1 MVSDQL
7 NDLQQALFDFSKR
20 NRFLHIDPTSLYC
33 FDGAELDLKTLEKL
47 YLKSR
52 FYRSEYGLETA
63 LQVAVFIKW
72 SPPTLVGQEENF
84 FYTSPLFYKPCR
96 IKRIRKIE
104 TRFEV
109 ETSADEYQVNPL
121 LKHYFEKLYGLI
133 LPNCFANLDEGIQVV
148 SSFFNTAHE
157 DSIARL
163 DQVKWFD
170 ESHAW
175 QLINRQSIGLF
186 NYKKSSLGADYDQI
200 KLTPNNAVFDLLG
213 ERGVEPL
220 IDDPIDFQAISF
232 IDASQRKAIQ
242 GALAGNLVIQGPP
255 GTGKSHT
262 IVGLMA
268 AFLSQGKKVL
278 FVSEKKS
285 ALDVVAKRLNHLG
298 LGELVAYFNTGK
310 NQKKVFY
317 SQLLRVWEKLNRPDF
332 IDHTRSISNGD
343 QAKDILAIYPTK
355 LLKYRE
361 SIDTNLSA
369 LIDQL
374 FSSGWHSSELQL
386 SGHLPDL
393 KSWREAL
400 PFLHEFETALLPV
413 FVENAIGKLIFT
425 SLNPALFSEQN
436 VIVTLEKRLL
446 DLRLNLQVIQRIQEE
461 YGLKGGIDD
470 FTRLAITG
478 SVLNMVDK
486 VQMDLIN
493 ADSKKY
499 KSFNSAA
506 KKYDLLKSRL
516 QQARKANDK
525 WSNKPS
531 MSEINELF
539 DLLNQSERRANASSL
554 FRRLKRNPN
563 KLKTAFSDF
572 HSGITDHTKRKLL
585 EGLKLE
591 FRLEGEFEEL
601 KVKLKHEYN
610 IGDPER
616 EIDLIFK
623 LRTKLSAV
631 SENDYLFILEH
642 TKGQDLILE
651 LSSVHPEIVKFNA
664 QCRYLFQLD
673 FARTIDEFDGF
684 ISRLIGYLPQFNH
697 WLNEL
702 KIYFNLAPVIRQ
714 FLVQNQWPIIR
725 LDAALAYASLMSE
738 TRFEPHFNRLSGAYL
753 TDLCD
758 RKRLIE
764 KEQQLAEVLKITNEI
779 SRIHQENEQLL
790 TRANFK
796 LTTEQKGRK
805 ARYKSAKR
813 IILHEINK
821 QQRHLS
827 IKSFFENTGE
837 FLTEIQPVW
846 MMNPLTV
853 SEFLPCQPDL
863 FDLIIFDESSQ
874 IPLEDGIPA
883 IYRAKQVVVVGD
895 SKQMPPSRFFSSR
908 EETLTVLDQAE
919 MSLQSHLLRWHYRSK
934 HPDLIRF
941 SNLEFYHGELVCLP
955 PLNTNSPFEY
965 HFVEGSYAQGENRME
980 AEAVAKYVANLV
992 GKTEKKVLVMA
1003 FSQSQENAIRLC
1015 LRKLNAEI
1023 HPLLQIRNL
1032 ENAQGIEA
1040 DYVVVSF
1047 GYAKDNEGYFR
1058 LNFGP
1063 INQVNGANRL
1073 NVFFTRAI
1081 EKMIVFTSV
1090 KSADF
1095 GLSENRGVQLLKD
1108 FLSYVEQYNCIDSH
1122 YKANKAQEWI
1132 QSVLKG
1138 NGIDFRFYPVGQG
1151 LGVSAFVQPKM
1162 NRILLL
1168 DPGMENPEVIDV
1180 SSLYIALSSQF
1191 NEVRFMLTYD
1201 IWQNPER
1208 AKSDLITFFME

>member
-1 MVSDQL
+1 MVSNQL

-20 NRFLHIDPTSLYC
+20 NRFLHIEPMSLYC
-33 FDGAELDLKTLEKL
+33 LDEPKLDLKTLEKL

-72 SPPTLVGQEENF
+72 SPPSLVGQEEKF

-104 TRFEV
+104 TRFDV
-109 ETSADEYQVNPL
+109 ETIVDDYHVNPL
-121 LKHYFEKLYGLI
+121 LKYYFERLYSLI
-133 LPNCFANLDEGIQVV
+133 LPDYFANLEEGMQVV
-148 SSFFNTAHE
+148 SSFFNTERE

-163 DQVKWFD
+163 VQIKSFD
-170 ESHAW
+170 ETNEW
-175 QLINRQSIGLF
+175 QLISCQSIGLF

-200 KLTPNNAVFDLLG
+200 KLTPNDAVLHLLG
-213 ERGVEPL
+213 ERPVEPL
-220 IDDPIDFQAISF
+220 LEDPIDFQEISF
-232 IDASQRKAIQ
+232 IDDSQRNAIQ
-242 GALAGNLVIQGPP
+242 SALAGNLVIQGPP

-262 IVGLMA
+262 IVALMA

-285 ALDVVAKRLNHLG
+285 ALDVVAKRLNQLG

-310 NQKKVFY
+310 SQKKVFY
-317 SQLLRVWEKLNRPDF
+317 RGLLQVWEKLNRPNF
-332 IDHTRSISNGD
+332 SDHTRLFDNGD
-343 QAKDILAIYPTK
+343 QGQDVLAFYPTK
-355 LLKYRE
+355 LLDYRA
-361 SIDTNLSA
+361 SIDTNLSI

-374 FSSGWHSSELQL
+374 FSSGCHSSELQL
-386 SGHLPDL
+386 TGHLPDL
-393 KSWREAL
+393 INWREAL
-400 PFLHEFETALLPV
+400 PFLYEFEIVILPV
-413 FVENAIGKLIFT
+413 FEEDAIGKLIFT
-425 SLNPALFSEQN
+425 SLNPGLFSEQN
-436 VIVTLEKRLL
+436 VVVTLEKRLL
-446 DLRLNLQVIQRIQEE
+446 DLRLNIQVIQRIQEQ

-499 KSFNSAA
+499 KSFNSVA

-539 DLLNQSERRANASSL
+539 DLLNQSERRANGSSL
-554 FRRLKRNPN
+554 FWRLKRNPS
-563 KLKTAFSDF
+563 KLKTAFRDF
-572 HSGITDHTKRKLL
+572 HSGISDHTKRKLL

-591 FRLEGEFEEL
+591 FRLEGEFEQL
-601 KVKLKHEYN
+601 KVKLKHDYN

-616 EIDLIFK
+616 EIDLIFR

-651 LSSVHPEIVKFNA
+651 LSKVHPEIVKFNA

-673 FARTIDEFDGF
+673 FSRSIHEFDLF
-684 ISRLIGYLPQFNH
+684 IKRLIGYLPQFNY

-702 KIYFNLAPVIRQ
+702 KTYFNLAPVIRQ
-714 FLVQNQWPIIR
+714 FLIQNQLPIFR
-725 LDAALAYASLMSE
+725 LDAALAYASLLREM
-738 TRFEPHFNRLSGAYL
+738 RFEPHFNRLSGTYL

-758 RKRLIE
+758 SKRL
-764 KEQQLAEVLKITNEI
+764 KDKAQQSAEVIKINAAI
-779 SRIHQENEQLL
+779 SRVHQENEQLL

-796 LTTEQKGRK
+796 LTAEQKRRK
-805 ARYKSAKR
+805 ALYKSAKR

-863 FDLIIFDESSQ
+863 FDLIILDESSQ

-883 IYRAKQVVVVGD
+883 IYRAKRVVVVGD

-908 EETLTVLDQAE
+908 EETITVLDQAE
-919 MSLQSHLLRWHYRSK
+919 MCLQSHFLRWHYRSK

-941 SNLEFYHGELVCLP
+941 SNLEFYSGELVCLP
-955 PLNTNSPFEY
+955 PVYKASPFEY
-965 HFVEGSYAQGENRME
+965 HFVEGFYAEGTNKIE
-980 AEAVAKYVANLV
+980 AEAVAKYVADLLI
-992 GKTEKKVLVMA
+992 KTEKKVLVMA
-1003 FSQSQENAIRLC
+1003 FSQSQESTIRSS
-1015 LRKLNAEI
+1015 LRKLNAEN

-1047 GYAKDNEGYFR
+1047 GYGKDNEGHFR

-1081 EKMIVFTSV
+1081 EKMIVFSSV

-1095 GLSENRGVQLLKD
+1095 GLSDNRGVQLLKD
-1108 FLSYVEQYNCIDSH
+1108 FLGFVEQYNSIDSN
-1122 YKANKAQEWI
+1122 YKCNQAQEWI
-1132 QSVLKG
+1132 QSALKAK
-1138 NGIDFRFYPVGQG
+1138 GIDFRFYPVGRG
-1151 LGVSAFVQPKM
+1151 LGVSAFVEPNT
-1162 NRILLL
+1162 NRVLLL
-1168 DPGMENPEVIDV
+1168 DPGVENPEVIDV
-1180 SSLYIALSSQF
+1180 LSLYVALTSRFRQ
-1191 NEVRFMLTYD
+1191 VRFMLTYD

-1208 AKSDLITFFME
+1208 AKEDLLTFFME